1 MRSLFVRILTPLAVL
16 CALTPAAQ
24 AQFAVIDIAAVTQ
37 LLSEVNTLEQQ
48 LATARS
54 ELSQAQAAYQSI
66 TGQRGMQQLLA
77 GVPRNYLPSDW
88 TGFTGLAQGGSGFPL
103 LAGQLQAALRSA
115 AVLSPQQLGVLPPSL
130 SQQLQASRQ
139 NVALIQSLSHAAL
152 ANASGRF
159 GELQQLIDAIGVAG
173 DQKAILE
180 LHARIGA
187 EGAMLQ
193 AEHTKLQTLQQAL
206 QGQEWSSAQ
215 RSREL
220 AIAGHGQFA
229 SRFQPQP

>member
-1 MRSLFVRILTPLAVL
+1 MRNLISRIMMSLALALALTPLAH
-16 CALTPAAQ
+16 
-24 AQFAVIDIAAVTQ
+24 AQFAVIDVAAVAQ

-48 LATARS
+48 LATARN
-54 ELSQAQAAYQSI
+54 ELSQAQTAYQSI
-66 TGQRGMQQLLA
+66 TGQRGMQQLLS

-88 TGFTGLAQGGSGFPL
+88 TGVEALLRGGGGFPL
-103 LAGQLQAALRSA
+103 LTGELQTSLRSA
-115 AVLSPQQLGVLPPSL
+115 AVLSPQQLAALPPSL
-130 SQQLQASRQ
+130 SQQLQTSRQ
-139 NVALIQSLSHAAL
+139 NVALLQSLSHTAL

-159 GELQQLIDAIGVAG
+159 GELQQLISAIGTTS

-180 LHARIGA
+180 LQARIGA
-187 EGAMLQ
+187 ESSMLQ

-206 QGQEWSSAQ
+206 QGEEWSAAQ

-229 SRFQPQP
+229 SRFQPRP